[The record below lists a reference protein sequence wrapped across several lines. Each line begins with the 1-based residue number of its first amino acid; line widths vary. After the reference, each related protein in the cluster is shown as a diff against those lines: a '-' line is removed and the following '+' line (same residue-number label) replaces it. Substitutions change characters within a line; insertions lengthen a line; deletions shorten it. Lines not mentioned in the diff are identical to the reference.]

1 VVLLEVLQDKWFW
14 LIVVSIFLIIIV
26 PFLVVWTIFYLPP
39 ELKIVAMI
47 GLVILWGVVSGYKDW
62 IVSKRKSEE
71 EKSKA

>member
-26 PFLVVWTIFYLPP
+26 PFLVVWTIFYLSP